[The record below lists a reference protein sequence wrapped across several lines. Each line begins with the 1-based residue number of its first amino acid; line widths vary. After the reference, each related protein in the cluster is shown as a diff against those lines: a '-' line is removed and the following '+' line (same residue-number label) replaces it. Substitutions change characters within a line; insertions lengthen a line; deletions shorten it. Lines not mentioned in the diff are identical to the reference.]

1 MTMQEMVN
9 QLNKWAYEYYV
20 LDNPSVPDT
29 QYDALY
35 DQLVLLEK
43 QTGVVLPD
51 SPTLRV
57 GGEPLK
63 NFVQHTHLKR
73 LYSLDKVQSF
83 GELQEW
89 VDKVQKVAPEVEFT
103 VELKYD
109 GLTINV
115 TYRDGKFVGASTRG
129 NGVVGE
135 DVTEQVKTIRSV
147 PLTIPFDGVCELQ
160 GEGIMRLSVLKKY
173 NDKHAD
179 DPLKNAR
186 NAAAGAIRNLNP
198 KTTAE
203 RNLDVVFYS
212 NGYEEGLNATTQTE
226 LVDFLRGCGMLT
238 NYVFKTAKSFEEIK
252 AVIEEIGSK
261 RDTFDFLI
269 DGVVIKV
276 NDFALRE
283 ELGYTDKFP
292 RWAVAYKFDAEQ
304 VTTELLDVE
313 WQVGR
318 TGKLTPIGKLAA
330 VELCGATIQRATLN
344 NFGDITR
351 KKLKKQA
358 LVFVRRSND
367 VIPEVLG
374 AAEEG
379 GVDIVKPCQCPACGS
394 DLHEVGA
401 NLYCVNAEHCR
412 PQIVARI
419 SHYCS
424 KNACDIDGIS
434 DKTVELLVDK
444 LGVKSVADLYGLTEE
459 NLSEIFIT
467 DVKKKEK
474 NGTSKRAQNVVAAI
488 EKSKEVALAQF
499 IFALGLDNVGTVTAR
514 DLAARFGSV
523 ENLSKA
529 TVEQLTEIN
538 GVGDVV
544 ADGIVQ
550 FFAEEQN
557 MDIIARLKEIGID
570 PQYVQK
576 AAVGVFAGKKVVL
589 TGSLVNYTRGQAS
602 KLIEE
607 QGGETASSV
616 SKSVNL
622 VIVGADAG
630 SKLEKARAL
639 GIETIDEARFVEL
652 LKNN

>member
-9 QLNKWAYEYYV
+9 LLNKWAHEYYV
-20 LDNPSVPDT
+20 LDNPTVPDT

-51 SPTLRV
+51 SPTRRV

-63 NFVQHTHLKR
+63 NFVQHAHLKR

-83 GELQEW
+83 GELREW
-89 VDKVQKVAPEVEFT
+89 VEKVQKTVPEVEFT

-147 PLTIPFDGVCELQ
+147 PLTIPFAGVCELQ
-160 GEGIMRLSVLKKY
+160 GEGIMRLSVLNKY
-173 NDKHAD
+173 NAKHAG

-212 NGYEEGLNATTQTE
+212 NGYEEGLNATNQTE
-226 LVDFLRGCGMLT
+226 LVEFLRGCGMLT
-238 NYVFKTAKSFEEIK
+238 NYVFKTAKTFEEIK

-261 RDTFDFLI
+261 RDSFDFLI

-276 NDFALRE
+276 NDFATRE

-351 KKLKKQA
+351 KRLKKQA

-374 AAEEG
+374 AAESG
-379 GVDIVKPCQCPACGS
+379 GVDIAKPQICPACGS
-394 DLHEVGA
+394 ALHEVGA
-401 NLYCVNAEHCR
+401 NLYCPNAEHCR

-419 SHYCS
+419 AHYCS

-444 LGVKSVADLYGLTEE
+444 LGVKSVADLYGLTESQ
-459 NLSEIFIT
+459 LSEIFIT
-467 DVKKKEK
+467 DVKKKQS
-474 NGTSKRAQNVVAAI
+474 GISKRAQNVVAAI
-488 EKSKEVALAQF
+488 EKSKEVGLAQF
-499 IFALGLDNVGTVTAR
+499 IFALGLDNVGTVTAK

-529 TVEQLTEIN
+529 TVEQLTEIS

-557 MDIIARLKEIGID
+557 LDIISRLKGIGID
-570 PQYVQK
+570 PEFTQK
-576 AAVGVFAGKKVVL
+576 KAEGAFAGKKVVL
-589 TGSLVNYTRGQAS
+589 TGSLTNFTRGQAS

-607 QGGETASSV
+607 QGGEIASSV

-622 VIVGADAG
+622 VVVGADAG

-639 GIETIDEARFVEL
+639 GIEIIDEARFVEL